1 MAFWNPTTPRKLVR
15 RFEIRELLFH
25 VIQVFAIQAYFILSF
40 MGDKGIFGYC
50 ILARA
55 ANFNAHTFKR
65 SAMNASVVALQSLS
79 IDVDGVRIFF
89 LDKFGDLGLYPVG
102 LQGIGSR
109 SILPTVFFSALDEA
123 EPFRHSREV

>member
-40 MGDKGIFGYC
+40 MGDKGVFGYG

-55 ANFNAHTFKR
+55 TNFNTT
-65 SAMNASVVALQSLS
+65 L
-79 IDVDGVRIFF
+79 
-89 LDKFGDLGLYPVG
+89 
-102 LQGIGSR
+102 
-109 SILPTVFFSALDEA
+109 
-123 EPFRHSREV
+123 SREVP